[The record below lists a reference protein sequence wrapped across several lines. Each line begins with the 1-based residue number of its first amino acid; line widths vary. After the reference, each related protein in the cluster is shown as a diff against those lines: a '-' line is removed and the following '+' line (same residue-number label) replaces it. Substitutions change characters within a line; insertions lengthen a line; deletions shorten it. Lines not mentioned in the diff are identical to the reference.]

1 MNFHVMTLFPEMI
14 DNGMGTSITG
24 RAMRSGQITVNS
36 VNMRDYADESRKR
49 RVDDYPYGGG
59 AGMVI
64 QAQPV
69 YACYKAVCEG
79 IEARRSAEADT
90 AAAGTGDSVSDEE
103 KDVLTAYD
111 VPGTMPK
118 KRIRTVYMT
127 PQGTVFQQNMARE
140 LALEEDL
147 IILCGHYEGIDERVL
162 DEICTD
168 FISIGDYVLTGGEL
182 AAMVVM
188 DAVSRNVPGVLSN
201 AASGEEE
208 SFSEGLLE
216 YPQYTRPEIWHDR
229 KVPDI
234 LMSGH
239 HANVDIW
246 RRQMSL
252 LRTRQRRPDLFE
264 KAELTKK
271 DIRFLQEYDA
281 NHHEDE
287 I

>member
-24 RAMRSGQITVNS
+24 RAMRSGHISLNS

-69 YACYKAVCEG
+69 YACY
-79 IEARRSAEADT
+79 EAICADIAKRRAAEAAQADT
-90 AAAGTGDSVSDEE
+90 SAPENEVPVSDIPETDAAVNTHAASG
-103 KDVLTAYD
+103 KC
-111 VPGTMPK
+111 
-118 KRIRTVYMT
+118 IRTVYMT
-127 PQGTVFQQNMARE
+127 PQGRVFNQSLARE
-140 LALEEDL
+140 LAREEDL

-162 DEICTD
+162 EEICTD
-168 FISIGDYVLTGGEL
+168 FVSIGDYVLTGGEL

-188 DAVSRNVPGVLSN
+188 DAVSRNVPGVLTN

-208 SFSEGLLE
+208 SFSDGLLE
-216 YPQYTRPEIWHDR
+216 YPQYTRPEVWHDK

-239 HANVDIW
+239 HANVEIW
-246 RRQMSL
+246 RHQMSL
-252 LRTRQRRPDLFE
+252 LRTRERRPDLFE
-264 KAELTKK
+264 KVELTKK
-271 DIRFLQEYDA
+271 DRKFLAEYDC
-281 NHHEDE
+281 EE
-287 I
+287 E